1 MSEAD
6 YIAKGRYA
14 EAVEQF
20 ETTKSQRDKKVQ
32 QIQRVLHPITDIMG
46 ATYGLDASLSHL
58 AKEAVELDVQM
69 REWAGKANIE
79 AKTLGTQTLEI
90 RESL

>member
-1 MSEAD
+1 MSEQD

-14 EAVEQF
+14 EAVEEF
-20 ETTKSQRDKKVQ
+20 ERVKALRDAKVR

-46 ATYGLDASLSHL
+46 ATYGIDAALVHL
-58 AKEAVELDVQM
+58 AKEAAELDVQM
-69 REWAGKANIE
+69 REWASKANME
-79 AKTLGTQTLEI
+79 AKTLGKETIEI